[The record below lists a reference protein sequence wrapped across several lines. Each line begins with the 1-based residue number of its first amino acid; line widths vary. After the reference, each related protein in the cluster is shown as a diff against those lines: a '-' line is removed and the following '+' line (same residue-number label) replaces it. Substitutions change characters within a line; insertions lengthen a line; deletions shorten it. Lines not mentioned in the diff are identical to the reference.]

1 MKETLA
7 REKNVLNSTFFT
19 IFSLVALLSAILLL
33 SFVEHHNFNK
43 WRLSHNINYL
53 LYDYFGLIQD
63 AETGQ
68 RGYALTNDETYLEP
82 YYTALSKIKEKEQE
96 ITLAIGEDVDRSRQF
111 KQILAL
117 KEIKIQE
124 LIHTISLMKLDKRK
138 EALDIINSNT
148 GLTNMTQIRL
158 LIGDFKT
165 QERLRTSQTRETY
178 SRYKNIIYI
187 LFVVALIVTGF
198 NYYNLRGQITPLITH
213 LKNVNGNLQKTV
225 NEKESEI
232 QERMR
237 VAGENA
243 KLLLHLNQKNQE
255 LNHFAYIASHDL
267 QEPLRTIKNFIHLY
281 EEEYGDNLNEEAKS
295 YFDFIT
301 KASSRMSK
309 LIHGLLLYSK
319 IGSSASFSKNDVN
332 QLIEE
337 AKENLNTLLEERNVI
352 IEVEDLPTIDVYKIE
367 MEQLFQNLIQNAIKF
382 CPGKQPHIKIG
393 YKDLPNEYE
402 FFVSDNGIG
411 MDQKDIQKIFNMFA
425 RLHNEKEYAGQGI
438 GLAFCKKIAELHG
451 GKISV
456 ESQLNKGTTFYI
468 TISKNVEHV

>member
-1 MKETLA
+1 
-7 REKNVLNSTFFT
+7 
-19 IFSLVALLSAILLL
+19 
-33 SFVEHHNFNK
+33 
-43 WRLSHNINYL
+43 
-53 LYDYFGLIQD
+53 
-63 AETGQ
+63 
-68 RGYALTNDETYLEP
+68 
-82 YYTALSKIKEKEQE
+82 
-96 ITLAIGEDVDRSRQF
+96 
-111 KQILAL
+111 
-117 KEIKIQE
+117 
-124 LIHTISLMKLDKRK
+124 MKLGKRK
-138 EALDIINSNT
+138 EAIDIINSNT
-148 GLTNMTQIRL
+148 GLANMTQIRL

-165 QERLRTSQTRETY
+165 QERLRTTQIRETY
-178 SRYKNIIYI
+178 YRYKNIIYI

-198 NYYNLRGQITPLITH
+198 NYYNLRAQITPLIAH

-225 NEKESEI
+225 TEKESEI
-232 QERMR
+232 QERLR
-237 VAGENA
+237 VEAENT

-295 YFDFIT
+295 YFDFII
-301 KASSRMSK
+301 KASNRMSK

-319 IGSSASFSKNDVN
+319 IGSSASFSKNDIN

-352 IEVEDLPTIDVYKIE
+352 IEVADLPTIDVYKIE
-367 MEQLFQNLIQNAIKF
+367 MVQLFQNLIQNAIKF
-382 CPGKQPHIKIG
+382 CPNKQPLIQIG
-393 YKDLPNEYE
+393 YKELPNEYE

-425 RLHNEKEYAGQGI
+425 RLHSEKEYAGQGI

-451 GKISV
+451 GKITV
-456 ESQLNKGTTFYI
+456 ESQLNKGTSFYI